1 VREIIVTG
9 AIINAVAILV
19 GGGLGLLFMGKI
31 SGTFAKGISRAIG
44 LAVCI
49 IGISSALRGD
59 IMLMVI
65 SMAAGSFIGEMLKI
79 DDGINRFGRWVQRK
93 FSKNENS
100 SFADGFITSS
110 LLFCVGAMAVV
121 GSLDSGLRDDQSVII
136 AKSVL
141 DGVTSLVFA
150 STMGIGVLFSAVP
163 VFVYQGSIEFF
174 AGFVQHLITDTLIA
188 QISGVGG
195 LMIIGIGVNMV
206 LDAKIKVANLLPAF
220 VIAVGYYF
228 IILT

>member
-1 VREIIVTG
+1 M
-9 AIINAVAILV
+9 
-19 GGGLGLLFMGKI
+19 LLMGKI
-31 SGTFAKGISRAIG
+31 SGNFAKGITRAIG
-44 LAVCI
+44 LAVFL
-49 IGISSALRGD
+49 IGVSSALRGD

-65 SMAAGSFIGEMLKI
+65 SMAAGSFIGEILKI
-79 DDGINRFGRWVQRK
+79 DDGINRFGMWIQKK
-93 FSKNENS
+93 FSKSEGS

-110 LLFCVGAMAVV
+110 LLFCVGAMAIV

-163 VFVYQGSIEFF
+163 VFVYQGAIEFF

-195 LMIIGIGVNMV
+195 LMIIGIGANMV
-206 LDAKIKVANLLPAF
+206 LDAKIKVANLLPGF

-228 IILT
+228 VILA

>member
-1 VREIIVTG
+1 MREIIVTG